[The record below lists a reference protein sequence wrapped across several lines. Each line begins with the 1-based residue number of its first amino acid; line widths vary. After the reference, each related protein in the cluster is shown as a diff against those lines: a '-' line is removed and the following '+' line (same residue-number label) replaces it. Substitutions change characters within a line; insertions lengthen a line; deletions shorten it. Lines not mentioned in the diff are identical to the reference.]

1 MNIKTLIL
9 ISSAAVTGVSAAI
22 LLFKKKVEEEL
33 IPIPEN
39 MCINE
44 EVYRDAIGRI
54 LAEDEVFG
62 PFFKDLNNQIHNY
75 AGIDLSTPLHEG
87 ISKVNK
93 AIAEAWMEDPITR
106 KAVIEHLTGNFRDY
120 TLGEVEKLYLVA
132 GDTVCHYIDYHESHE
147 ESENN

>member
-1 MNIKTLIL
+1 MNTKTLIA
-9 ISSAAVTGVSAAI
+9 ISAAAVAGVAAAT
-22 LLFKKKVEEEL
+22 LLFKKKGEEEL

-39 MCINE
+39 MCING

-62 PFFKDLNNQIHNY
+62 PFFKDLNNRIHNY
-75 AGIDLSTPLHEG
+75 AAIDLNTPLDEG

-106 KAVIEHLTGNFRDY
+106 KAVIEHLTGDFRDY

-132 GDTVCHYIDYHESHE
+132 ADTVYYCTICPENHEGP
-147 ESENN
+147 ENN